1 MIWAFYH
8 NAKYKLINKDKRM
21 KLLGHIGELIAI
33 LLIRISYKEPKK
45 CKDCTKTGDEESL
58 CCQTY
63 KL

>member
-1 MIWAFYH
+1 
-8 NAKYKLINKDKRM
+8 M

-45 CKDCTKTGDEESL
+45 CKGCTKTGDEESL